1 MNVVNFGSLNL
12 DHVYAVDHFCRAG
25 ETIHT
30 AGYTQNAGGKG
41 LNQSIAVAR
50 SGQAL
55 CHAGMLGA
63 GGEPL
68 AQLLEGCG
76 VDLRYLGRTET
87 PQGHA
92 IIQVQPDGQN
102 CIFLYGGSNQ
112 AVTPEDIDAVLSHFA
127 PGDYLLMQNEL
138 SNFTYLLRAAVGRGL
153 RVVLNASPIS
163 GEVLAAD
170 LTGVDWLVVNEIE
183 CAAIAGCSTAGGGL
197 CRAAGALSRARHS
210 ADARVRRIRQLE
222 GRRGDPAVRVS
233 GPGGRHD
240 RRGRYVH
247 GVFCRLSGA
256 GHGAEG
262 RHAVCGHG
270 RLHRRYPPRRCP
282 LHPHDGRSPRG
293 SGGPLSHTK
302 GSPSRGAG
310 SAQPRLRGCCRF
322 ATARCLRRPL
332 LFRLAGKEGGEKGR
346 WVTVGCVLPLN
357 SGRNRCFGYR
367 STR

>member
-50 SGQAL
+50 SGQTL

-183 CAAIAGCSTAGGGL
+183 CAAIAGCSTPEEGYAALRARYLGLGILLTLGSEGSVSWKDGVEIRQCAYPVQAVDTTGAGDTFMGYFVGCL
-197 CRAAGALSRARHS
+197 AQGMERKDAMQYAAMAASIAVTRPGAAPSIPMMAEVRAAVEAL
-210 ADARVRRIRQLE
+210 
-222 GRRGDPAVRVS
+222 
-233 GPGGRHD
+233 
-240 RRGRYVH
+240 
-247 GVFCRLSGA
+247 
-256 GHGAEG
+256 
-262 RHAVCGHG
+262 
-270 RLHRRYPPRRCP
+270 
-282 LHPHDGRSPRG
+282 
-293 SGGPLSHTK
+293 
-302 GSPSRGAG
+302 
-310 SAQPRLRGCCRF
+310 
-322 ATARCLRRPL
+322 
-332 LFRLAGKEGGEKGR
+332 
-346 WVTVGCVLPLN
+346 
-357 SGRNRCFGYR
+357 
-367 STR
+367 

>member
-50 SGQAL
+50 SGQTL

-102 CIFLYGGSNQ
+102 CIFLYGGSNH

-183 CAAIAGCSTAGGGL
+183 CAAIAGCSTPEEGY
-197 CRAAGALSRARHS
+197 AALRARYPGLGILLTLGS
-210 ADARVRRIRQLE
+210 EGSVSWKDGVEIRQCAY
-222 GRRGDPAVRVS
+222 PVQAV
-233 GPGGRHD
+233 D
-240 RRGRYVH
+240 TT
-247 GVFCRLSGA
+247 GA
-256 GHGAEG
+256 GDTFMG
-262 RHAVCGHG
+262 
-270 RLHRRYPPRRCP
+270 
-282 LHPHDGRSPRG
+282 
-293 SGGPLSHTK
+293 
-302 GSPSRGAG
+302 
-310 SAQPRLRGCCRF
+310 
-322 ATARCLRRPL
+322 
-332 LFRLAGKEGGEKGR
+332 
-346 WVTVGCVLPLN
+346 
-357 SGRNRCFGYR
+357 
-367 STR
+367 

>member
-50 SGQAL
+50 SGQTL

-183 CAAIAGCSTAGGGL
+183 CAAIAGCPTPEEGYAALRARYPGLGILLTLGSEGSVSWKDGVEIRQCAYPVQAVDTTGAGDTFMGYFVGCL
-197 CRAAGALSRARHS
+197 AQGMERKDAMQYAAMAASIAVTRPGAAPSIPMMAEVRAAVEAL
-210 ADARVRRIRQLE
+210 
-222 GRRGDPAVRVS
+222 
-233 GPGGRHD
+233 
-240 RRGRYVH
+240 
-247 GVFCRLSGA
+247 
-256 GHGAEG
+256 
-262 RHAVCGHG
+262 
-270 RLHRRYPPRRCP
+270 
-282 LHPHDGRSPRG
+282 
-293 SGGPLSHTK
+293 
-302 GSPSRGAG
+302 
-310 SAQPRLRGCCRF
+310 
-322 ATARCLRRPL
+322 
-332 LFRLAGKEGGEKGR
+332 
-346 WVTVGCVLPLN
+346 
-357 SGRNRCFGYR
+357 
-367 STR
+367 

>member
-50 SGQAL
+50 SGQTL

-163 GEVLAAD
+163 EEVLAAD

-183 CAAIAGCSTAGGGL
+183 CAAIAGCSTPKEGYAALRARYPGLGILLTLGSEGSVSWKDGVEIRQCAYPVQAVDTTGAGDTFMGYFVGCL
-197 CRAAGALSRARHS
+197 AQGMERKDAMQYAAMAASIAVTRPGAAPSIPMMAEVRAAVEAL
-210 ADARVRRIRQLE
+210 
-222 GRRGDPAVRVS
+222 
-233 GPGGRHD
+233 
-240 RRGRYVH
+240 
-247 GVFCRLSGA
+247 
-256 GHGAEG
+256 
-262 RHAVCGHG
+262 
-270 RLHRRYPPRRCP
+270 
-282 LHPHDGRSPRG
+282 
-293 SGGPLSHTK
+293 
-302 GSPSRGAG
+302 
-310 SAQPRLRGCCRF
+310 
-322 ATARCLRRPL
+322 
-332 LFRLAGKEGGEKGR
+332 
-346 WVTVGCVLPLN
+346 
-357 SGRNRCFGYR
+357 
-367 STR
+367 

>member
-1 MNVVNFGSLNL
+1 MKVVNFGSLNI

-30 AGYTQNAGGKG
+30 KSYTQNAGGKG

-50 SGQAL
+50 SGQTL

-183 CAAIAGCSTAGGGL
+183 CAAIAGCSTPEESYAALRARYPGLGILLTLGSEGSVSWKDGVEIRQCAYPVQAVDTTGAGDTFMGYFVGCL
-197 CRAAGALSRARHS
+197 AQGMERKDAMQYAAMAASIAVTRPGAAPSIPMMAEVRAAVEAL
-210 ADARVRRIRQLE
+210 
-222 GRRGDPAVRVS
+222 
-233 GPGGRHD
+233 
-240 RRGRYVH
+240 
-247 GVFCRLSGA
+247 
-256 GHGAEG
+256 
-262 RHAVCGHG
+262 
-270 RLHRRYPPRRCP
+270 
-282 LHPHDGRSPRG
+282 
-293 SGGPLSHTK
+293 
-302 GSPSRGAG
+302 
-310 SAQPRLRGCCRF
+310 
-322 ATARCLRRPL
+322 
-332 LFRLAGKEGGEKGR
+332 
-346 WVTVGCVLPLN
+346 
-357 SGRNRCFGYR
+357 
-367 STR
+367 

>member
-50 SGQAL
+50 SGQTL

-183 CAAIAGCSTAGGGL
+183 CAAIAGCSTPEEGYAALWARYPGLGILLTLGSEGSVSWKDGAEIRQCAYPVQAVDTTGAGDTFMGYFVGCL
-197 CRAAGALSRARHS
+197 AQGMERKDAMQYAAMAASIAVTRPGAAPSIPMMAEVRAAVESL
-210 ADARVRRIRQLE
+210 
-222 GRRGDPAVRVS
+222 
-233 GPGGRHD
+233 
-240 RRGRYVH
+240 
-247 GVFCRLSGA
+247 
-256 GHGAEG
+256 
-262 RHAVCGHG
+262 
-270 RLHRRYPPRRCP
+270 
-282 LHPHDGRSPRG
+282 
-293 SGGPLSHTK
+293 
-302 GSPSRGAG
+302 
-310 SAQPRLRGCCRF
+310 
-322 ATARCLRRPL
+322 
-332 LFRLAGKEGGEKGR
+332 
-346 WVTVGCVLPLN
+346 
-357 SGRNRCFGYR
+357 
-367 STR
+367 

>member
-50 SGQAL
+50 SGQTL

-163 GEVLAAD
+163 REVLAAD

-183 CAAIAGCSTAGGGL
+183 CAAIAGCSTPEESYAALRARYPGLGILLTLGSEGSVSWKDGVEIRQCAYPVQAVDTTGAGDTFMGYFVGCL
-197 CRAAGALSRARHS
+197 AQGMERKDAMQYAAMAASIAVTRPGAAPSIPMMAEVRAAVEAL
-210 ADARVRRIRQLE
+210 
-222 GRRGDPAVRVS
+222 
-233 GPGGRHD
+233 
-240 RRGRYVH
+240 
-247 GVFCRLSGA
+247 
-256 GHGAEG
+256 
-262 RHAVCGHG
+262 
-270 RLHRRYPPRRCP
+270 
-282 LHPHDGRSPRG
+282 
-293 SGGPLSHTK
+293 
-302 GSPSRGAG
+302 
-310 SAQPRLRGCCRF
+310 
-322 ATARCLRRPL
+322 
-332 LFRLAGKEGGEKGR
+332 
-346 WVTVGCVLPLN
+346 
-357 SGRNRCFGYR
+357 
-367 STR
+367 

>member
-50 SGQAL
+50 SGQTL

-183 CAAIAGCSTAGGGL
+183 CAAIAGCSTPEEGYTALRARYPGLGILLTLGSEGSVSWKDGVEIRQCAYPVQAVDTTGAGDTFMGYFVGCL
-197 CRAAGALSRARHS
+197 AQGMERKDAMQYAAMAASIAVTRPGAAPSIPMMAEVRAAVESL
-210 ADARVRRIRQLE
+210 
-222 GRRGDPAVRVS
+222 
-233 GPGGRHD
+233 
-240 RRGRYVH
+240 
-247 GVFCRLSGA
+247 
-256 GHGAEG
+256 
-262 RHAVCGHG
+262 
-270 RLHRRYPPRRCP
+270 
-282 LHPHDGRSPRG
+282 
-293 SGGPLSHTK
+293 
-302 GSPSRGAG
+302 
-310 SAQPRLRGCCRF
+310 
-322 ATARCLRRPL
+322 
-332 LFRLAGKEGGEKGR
+332 
-346 WVTVGCVLPLN
+346 
-357 SGRNRCFGYR
+357 
-367 STR
+367 